1 MNRGG
6 IVYNDNELYH
16 YGVKGMKC
24 GIRRAQKRGQNYLV
38 KSAKSY
44 AANKNS
50 KGDKYLSKAADQ
62 AYKMDKLEK
71 RLQKAI
77 NLKYNKQDYK
87 KALNIFREMN
97 SESRDN
103 ATIVYKV
110 DKMIKQFDRDILV
123 RTIKN

>member
-1 MNRGG
+1 M
-6 IVYNDNELYH
+6 YNDNELYH
-16 YGVKGMKC
+16 YGVKGMKW

-103 ATIVYKV
+103 ATIVYKA